1 MPVCERR
8 VSRVSV
14 CERRV
19 FSGCGG
25 ADRKKG
31 ETIRAE
37 ILARSLGG
45 AAQSLR
51 GALSGRLAAFRR
63 FPRGMEQMGGF
74 LWEGGGATV
83 WALHPPPDG
92 SDSRRGV
99 RVRGPDPPAAG
110 GVGPG
115 TGPRLAVPGLAAH
128 PGRSLPGV
136 RRRLGGDGWK
146 RALHGQE
153 AGAARR
159 ERSSTLPRRG
169 QSRRPPRRLPALPFG
184 FLPALRTDDDQSVF
198 FNSWKP

>member
-1 MPVCERR
+1 MHACPC
-8 VSRVSV
+8 VSP
-14 CERRV
+14 V

-45 AAQSLR
+45 AAQWLC
-51 GALSGRLAAFRR
+51 GALSWRLAAFRC
-63 FPRGMEQMGGF
+63 FPRGMEQMGEF

-83 WALHPPPDG
+83 WALHPPRDG
-92 SDSRRGV
+92 SGSRSGV

-115 TGPRLAVPGLAAH
+115 TGPRAAVPGLAAH

-136 RRRLGGDGWK
+136 RRWLGGDGWK

-153 AGAARR
+153 AGAARGNGAQPCPGVGR
-159 ERSSTLPRRG
+159 VGVLRATSRPSLVDSSLP
-169 QSRRPPRRLPALPFG
+169 
-184 FLPALRTDDDQSVF
+184 
-198 FNSWKP
+198 